1 MREIMARTSQ
11 EIRHSR
17 SDERH
22 IWSCQLLRKSLCTHM
37 RVTLYCCVMRLS
49 LVKSVRHDVML
60 QSFVKSIRHDVMLQ
74 SLVKSVHHDVML
86 QSFVKTLRGLS
97 FAVDARCDRGGTRS
111 GLAHHSVAYMLGRHQ
126 GQSSRCRRRHRRR
139 RPDRSVVAS
148 YYGACRLSV
157 LQSSYVCTF
166 THMYTS

>member
-1 MREIMARTSQ
+1 M
-11 EIRHSR
+11 
-17 SDERH
+17 
-22 IWSCQLLRKSLCTHM
+22 
-37 RVTLYCCVMRLS
+37 
-49 LVKSVRHDVML
+49 KSVRHDVML

-126 GQSSRCRRRHRRR
+126 GQSSRCRRRCR
-139 RPDRSVVAS
+139 RPDLSVVAS
-148 YYGACRLSV
+148 YLWCHQVFSIVELGCLSIH
-157 LQSSYVCTF
+157 LHVCTLAERSSRAVS
-166 THMYTS
+166 H

>member
-1 MREIMARTSQ
+1 M
-11 EIRHSR
+11 
-17 SDERH
+17 
-22 IWSCQLLRKSLCTHM
+22 
-37 RVTLYCCVMRLS
+37 
-49 LVKSVRHDVML
+49 KSVRHDVML

-126 GQSSRCRRRHRRR
+126 GQSSRCRR
-139 RPDRSVVAS
+139 PDLSVVAS
-148 YYGACRLSV
+148 YLWCHQVFNTADL
-157 LQSSYVCTF
+157 VCLYI
-166 THMYTS
+166 HLHVH